1 MRRHVGSSKELSQP
15 RDSEMNVTI
24 AILGLAL
31 LILVHEAGH
40 FFTAR
45 AVGMSPRRFYIGF
58 PPALVKVRRRGIEYG
73 VGAIPL
79 GGYVKIPGMHRPAP
93 SDLDVHFGRARHEA
107 PELGGPIER
116 IKRLVAEGEMSQA
129 RAELPELESTVRG
142 AELSPAAVKAA
153 ERGLNELGDAL
164 GSDAYWRQRTWRKV
178 AVIFAG
184 PGTNLLF
191 AILLIAIVYMVG
203 VPSEA
208 SRRVDR
214 VDANSSAQ
222 AAGLKPGDVIVAVNG
237 AKADNFDELSELI
250 RGSEGDPIEVTV
262 RRGNKVVAL
271 EPEPTQLSSDGR
283 WVFGFRP
290 DVVYKRYGPL
300 ESTELAVR
308 ESWRVTEAIGGSLG
322 RIVTGEG
329 RKEISSPVGIVD
341 ASSEVIDE
349 GGFRLYL
356 RILAFISLSLA
367 ILNLL
372 PLLPLDGGHIAFSL
386 VEGLRGRAVG
396 REVYERVS
404 AIGIALVLILF
415 FVGLSNDIGGRTD

>member
-1 MRRHVGSSKELSQP
+1 
-15 RDSEMNVTI
+15 MNVTI

-45 AVGMSPRRFYIGF
+45 AVGMSPRRFYLGF
-58 PPALVKVRRRGIEYG
+58 PPALVKVRRKGIEYG
-73 VGAIPL
+73 VGAVPL

-93 SDLDVHFGRARHEA
+93 SDLDVHFSRAREES
-107 PELGGPIER
+107 PSLNGPVER
-116 IKRLVAEGEMSQA
+116 IKRLVATGEWREA
-129 RAELPELESTVRG
+129 RAQLPELERAVRD
-142 AELSPAAVKAA
+142 AELSPGAAKTA
-153 ERGLNELGDAL
+153 ERGLNELRDAL
-164 GSDAYWRQRTWRKV
+164 GPDAYWRQRTWRKV

-184 PGTNLLF
+184 PGTNLIF

-208 SRRVDR
+208 SRTVDR
-214 VDANSSAQ
+214 VDPGSPAQ
-222 AAGLKPGDVIVAVNG
+222 IAGLRSGDQIVAVNG
-237 AKADNFDELSELI
+237 QNVSDFDELSQQI
-250 RGSEGDPIEVTV
+250 RASEGKPIEVSV
-262 RRGNKVVAL
+262 RRGNDVVML
-271 EPEPTQLSSDGR
+271 TPEATVLAEDGR

-290 DVVYKRYGPL
+290 EVEHRRYGPL
-300 ESTELAVR
+300 ESLELSAR
-308 ESWRVTEAIGGSLG
+308 ESWRVTTAIGGSLG

-329 RKEISSPVGIVD
+329 RDEISSPVGIVD

-349 GGFRLYL
+349 GGIRLYL

-372 PLLPLDGGHIAFSL
+372 PLLPLDGGHITFSL
-386 VEGLRGRAVG
+386 IEGLRGRAVG
-396 REVYERVS
+396 REIYERVS